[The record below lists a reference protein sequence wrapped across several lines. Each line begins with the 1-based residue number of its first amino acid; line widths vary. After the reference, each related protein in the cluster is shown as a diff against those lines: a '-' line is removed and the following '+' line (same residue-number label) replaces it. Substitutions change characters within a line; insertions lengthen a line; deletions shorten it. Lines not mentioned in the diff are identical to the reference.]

1 MMKMNNLKNMKVLYR
16 HILSEASKF
25 ENINY
30 SVYFTNKAKDTFR
43 EFFSS
48 NHVNH
53 SDEKLKAFEN
63 DCREYLNMLRR
74 QTVVHNMYH
83 VDKPLVTK

>member
-1 MMKMNNLKNMKVLYR
+1 MNNLKNMKILYR

-30 SVYFTNKAKDTFR
+30 SVYFKNKAKDTFR

-53 SDEKLKAFEN
+53 SDEELKAFEK